1 MLELLPE
8 AVSLVVLPPSQHL
21 KMNFNQG
28 LDYALRPLIQSI
40 ALPVAAFL
48 TLWAL
53 GALVCSTLLLLAAN
67 LSNCAID

>member
-8 AVSLVVLPPSQHL
+8 SVSLVVFPPLQHL
-21 KMNFNQG
+21 KMNFNQELG
-28 LDYALRPLIQSI
+28 HALRPLIQSI

-53 GALVCSTLLLLAAN
+53 GTLVCSTLSPLAAN
-67 LSNCAID
+67 SFNCAVG